1 MDLITIVIWM
11 LVGAAIAWAIEWF
24 FWDRPTRAALTR
36 QFEEELTASRN
47 ETEKLRVD
55 LRDSRDRSAQLERE
69 VGDVRAVLKAEADVR
84 ATAESKLLASDKKS
98 VDLTAELARTR
109 SELQT
114 ATTRAAIIPTLE
126 QSVNEWDQ
134 KHRAEAEARAA
145 ADEKGLALSAELEAV
160 RAELARATQQ
170 AALVPNLQASA
181 LDWEARYRQELS
193 SREQAE
199 VKTGEVHLL
208 LDRSRAQ
215 IGDWEARFKAEANAR
230 AAAEARAGSLNLEL
244 DQLRSQTDALLKQQ
258 QDAFSAA
265 DQQAGGL
272 STEIDKLRAQLE
284 AQLSQFEAETAARR
298 QAEARAES
306 LDVELE
312 TTRGELTTVHERV
325 AVIPTLQASATDWES
340 KYTAEV
346 ANRTRYQQEIQ
357 NYETELAQRGDRL
370 NALDAQHRQALSAQ
384 AAAEQRVAELSTQ
397 MEALQLQL
405 SEGQAS
411 AETSQKTRVELEQE
425 REALRAQMGALE
437 EKVSSEATSRASLEQ
452 RLLALEHER
461 DELRAKIEA
470 SESQL
475 ASEATARIAADQ
487 QADTLRSELDKLR
500 LEVGGLHNRVTMI
513 PTLENNVSSWEQRYQ
528 SEAQLR
534 TQLDGAV
541 RERDTEIST
550 LRERIATLEAE
561 HSTRTATLRSQLE
574 LFGTPTRADNLED
587 INGIG
592 KVFARKLNAAG
603 VMTFEDLARMPV
615 ERIREIIQPKTWQK
629 IEPEAW
635 VVEAATL
642 AGGTIQAPSS
652 PVRVDN
658 LEDINGI
665 GVVFAARLN
674 AAGIV
679 NFEQLAAT
687 SPVRIKEIL
696 NPEEWQKIEP
706 EAWVSEAAEFA
717 RRGQ

>member
-11 LVGAAIAWAIEWF
+11 LVGAVIAWAIEWF
-24 FWDRPTRAALTR
+24 FWDRPTRAAMTR
-36 QFEEELTASRN
+36 QFEQDLTASRN
-47 ETEKLRVD
+47 ETEKLRVE

-84 ATAESKLLASDKKS
+84 ATAEAKLLASDKKS

-114 ATTRAAIIPTLE
+114 ATTRAAIIPTIE
-126 QSVNEWDQ
+126 QSMSEWEQ
-134 KHRAEAEARAA
+134 KHRGEAEARAA
-145 ADEKGLALSAELEAV
+145 ADEKSLALSAELEAL
-160 RAELARATQQ
+160 RAELAQATQQ

-199 VKTGEVHLL
+199 AKTGEVHLL

-230 AAAEARAGSLNLEL
+230 AAAEARAGSLSLEL
-244 DQLRSQTDALLKQQ
+244 DQLRSQTDALVKQQ

-284 AQLSQFEAETAARR
+284 AQLLQFEAETAARR
-298 QAEARAES
+298 QAEA
-306 LDVELE
+306 ELE

-340 KYTAEV
+340 KYTAEI

-384 AAAEQRVAELSTQ
+384 AAAEQRAAELSTQ
-397 MEALQLQL
+397 VEGLQLQL
-405 SEGQAS
+405 SEGQAG
-411 AETSQKTRVELEQE
+411 AETSQKVRAELEQE
-425 REALRAQMGALE
+425 REALRVQVGSLE
-437 EKVSSEATSRASLEQ
+437 EKVSSEAASRASLEQ

-461 DELRAKIEA
+461 DELRAQIEA
-470 SESQL
+470 SKSQL
-475 ASEATARIAADQ
+475 ASEATARTAADQ
-487 QADTLRSELDKLR
+487 QADSLRSELDRLR

-513 PTLENNVSSWEQRYQ
+513 PTLESNVSSWEQRYQ
-528 SEAQLR
+528 TEAQLR
-534 TQLDGAV
+534 TQLDGTV

-561 HSTRTATLRSQLE
+561 HSTRTAALQSQLE
-574 LFGTPTRADNLED
+574 LFGTQTRADNLEV

-592 KVFARKLNAAG
+592 KVFARKLNDAG
-603 VMTFEDLARMPV
+603 VMTFDDLARMPI
-615 ERIREIIQPKTWQK
+615 ERIREIIQPKAWQK

-635 VVEAATL
+635 VAEAATR
-642 AGGTIQAPSS
+642 AGGNLRAPVAA
-652 PVRVDN
+652 PMRVDN

-679 NFEQLAAT
+679 NFEQLAAL
-687 SPVRIKEIL
+687 SPERIRDIL

>member
-1 MDLITIVIWM
+1 MDIITIVLLV
-11 LVGAAIAWAIEWF
+11 LVGAIIGWALEWF
-24 FWDRPTRAALTR
+24 LLDIPTRASITR
-36 QFEEELTASRN
+36 RFEEDLTASRN
-47 ETEKLRVD
+47 ETEKLRVE

-126 QSVNEWDQ
+126 QSMSEWEL

-145 ADEKGLALSAELEAV
+145 ADEKGLTLSAELEAV
-160 RAELARATQQ
+160 RAELEQATQR

-181 LDWEARYRQELS
+181 LDWEVRYRQELAN
-193 SREQAE
+193 REQAE
-199 VKTGEVHLL
+199 AKTGEVHLL

-215 IGDWEARFKAEANAR
+215 IGDWETRYKAEANAH
-230 AAAEARAGSLNLEL
+230 AGAEARAGSLSLEL
-244 DQLRSQTDALLKQQ
+244 DQLRGQIDALLKQQ

-298 QAEARAES
+298 QAEARAET
-306 LDVELE
+306 LGVELE

-340 KYTAEV
+340 KFKAEV

-370 NALDAQHRQALSAQ
+370 NALDAQHRQTLSAQ
-384 AAAEQRVAELSTQ
+384 AAAEQRSAELAIQLEDQRSRLN
-397 MEALQLQL
+397 EA
-405 SEGQAS
+405 QAS
-411 AETSQKTRVELEQE
+411 AEAIQKARVELEKE
-425 REALRAQMGALE
+425 RDALRTQIGALE
-437 EKVSSEATSRASLEQ
+437 EKVSSEATARASIEQ
-452 RLLALEHER
+452 RLTALEQER
-461 DELRAKIEA
+461 DGLRSQIEA
-470 SESQL
+470 SESRL
-475 ASEATARIAADQ
+475 SSEATARTAAVQ
-487 QADTLRSELDKLR
+487 QADSLRSELDKLR
-500 LEVGGLHNRVTMI
+500 LEIGGLHNRVTMI

-528 SEAQLR
+528 SEVQLR

-541 RERDTEIST
+541 RERETEIVA
-550 LRERIATLEAE
+550 LREKIATLEAE
-561 HSTRTATLRSQLE
+561 HSTRAAALQSQLE
-574 LFGTPTRADNLED
+574 LFGTQTRVDNLED

-603 VMTFEDLARMPV
+603 VMTFDDLARMPV
-615 ERIREIIQPKTWQK
+615 ERIREIIQPKAWQK

-642 AGGTIQAPSS
+642 SGGAIRAPIA
-652 PVRVDN
+652 PVRIDD
-658 LEDINGI
+658 LEAINGI
-665 GVVFAARLN
+665 GAVFAAKLN

-687 SPVRIKEIL
+687 SPERIRDII

>member
-1 MDLITIVIWM
+1 MDLITIALLV
-11 LVGAAIAWAIEWF
+11 LVGAIIAWALQWF
-24 FWDRPTRAALTR
+24 FWDIPTRARLTR
-36 QFEEELTASRN
+36 QFEQDLTASRN
-47 ETEKLRVD
+47 ETEKLRVE

-126 QSVNEWDQ
+126 QSLNDWEQ
-134 KHRAEAEARAA
+134 KHRAETEARAV
-145 ADEKGLALSAELEAV
+145 ADEKGVALSAELETV
-160 RAELARATQQ
+160 RAELAQATQQ

-199 VKTGEVHLL
+199 AKTGEVHLL

-215 IGDWEARFKAEANAR
+215 IVDWEGRFKAEANAR
-230 AAAEARAGSLNLEL
+230 AAAEARAGSLSLEL
-244 DQLRSQTDALLKQQ
+244 DQLRGQIDALLKQQ
-258 QDAFSAA
+258 QDAFTAA

-284 AQLSQFEAETAARR
+284 VQLSQFEAENSARR

-306 LDVELE
+306 LGVELE

-340 KYTAEV
+340 KFKAEV

-370 NALDAQHRQALSAQ
+370 NALDAQHRQTLSAQ
-384 AAAEQRVAELSTQ
+384 AAAEQRSGELTTQ
-397 MEALQLQL
+397 LEDLRRQLK
-405 SEGQAS
+405 EGQTN
-411 AETSQKTRVELEQE
+411 AEAILNARAELEQE
-425 REALRAQMGALE
+425 RDALRAQIGALE
-437 EKVSSEATSRASLEQ
+437 EKASSEATGRASIEQ
-452 RLLALEHER
+452 RLLALEQER
-461 DELRAKIEA
+461 DALRAQIEA
-470 SESQL
+470 SESRL
-475 ASEATARIAADQ
+475 SSEATARTAADQ
-487 QADTLRSELDKLR
+487 QADNLRSELDRLR
-500 LEVGGLHNRVTMI
+500 LEIGGLHNRVTMI

-528 SEAQLR
+528 NEVQLR

-541 RERDTEIST
+541 RERDTEISS
-550 LRERIATLEAE
+550 LREKIATLEAE
-561 HSTRTATLRSQLE
+561 HSTRQSQLE
-574 LFGTPTRADNLED
+574 LFSPQTRADNLED

-603 VMTFEDLARMPV
+603 VLTFKDLARMPV
-615 ERIREIIQPKTWQK
+615 ERIREIIQPKAWQK

-635 VVEAATL
+635 VVEAAAL
-642 AGGTIQAPSS
+642 AGGAIQAPVA
-652 PVRVDN
+652 PARVDN

-665 GVVFAARLN
+665 GAIFAARLN

-679 NFEQLAAT
+679 SFEQLAAT
-687 SPVRIKEIL
+687 SPEHIRDIIQ
-696 NPEEWQKIEP
+696 PEEWQKIEP